1 MEDLKKFVIANINRE
16 MDDTTYILALATLAT
31 CTGRHKLGK
40 AIMQMDD
47 KDIMHEFLEQF

>member
-1 MEDLKKFVIANINRE
+1 MEGLKKFVIANINRE